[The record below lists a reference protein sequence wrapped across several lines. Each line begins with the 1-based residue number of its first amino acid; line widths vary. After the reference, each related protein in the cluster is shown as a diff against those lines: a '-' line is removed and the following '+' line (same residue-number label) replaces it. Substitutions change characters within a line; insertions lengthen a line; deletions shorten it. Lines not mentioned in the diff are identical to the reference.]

1 MSGLS
6 FRRLG
11 GVYQLAFEHPD
22 DLAQVDVLDEARWA
36 ATSVPIEQ
44 LHTDPAML
52 ERLDT
57 DGNRRL
63 RVHELRAGRAWL
75 WARLADRRRI
85 CAADPAERLRVNPAS
100 ISVANAQ
107 GKALADLCR
116 QVNAAQ
122 GRASEAELSLA
133 DLRAFRAGYMMTFP
147 NGDGVVPPTHV
158 IDAGPLAV
166 LQAVVTATGGS
177 LDHSGGVGVNAANID
192 AYLERVRATLDWRV
206 KGVAEAA
213 VIAPMG
219 DDTAAA
225 LGLVDSLLPK
235 LRRYFAQC
243 RLLLVEAGAEA
254 RLTATPEQLGAIDV
268 ADPAAIDAYLRA
280 APLATPRPGGAL
292 HLDGALNPGDRAALR
307 RLAEVVGPALLGRDG
322 PLTELQSEDV
332 DALLGA
338 LAPHRA
344 HIAAQPAGVPADL
357 EDGVLEAVFGDAS
370 VDALRQL
377 CAADLEVA
385 DEVVQL
391 HELETLLL
399 YQGHLWQLFNNFVSF
414 PDLFAPDRTPLFVR
428 GALVIDGRRLN
439 LCQRVVDKAA
449 HRQLAVES
457 RMFVI
462 YVEATRRAGGVDH
475 HEQLAVG
482 VTAGTQG
489 GIALGKRG
497 VFYDRDGL
505 EWDAVVTDL
514 IVNPIS
520 LVEAMFAPFVRMRD
534 AVMAR
539 IEGSANALAGSLEK
553 DLNAKAASAEL
564 PLPPTGG
571 AAATPTASP
580 APPAQ
585 KPADAGGNMQGMLI
599 GGSLAFAAIG
609 SSLAYVVKTVAET
622 SALTIGLALGG
633 LVLSL
638 LAVSALLAWLKLRRR
653 DLSALLEASGMAL
666 NARLYLSRYLA
677 SLFTL
682 RPGLPPGAAL
692 HNDEPTGALEKTL
705 LALFILALLLGLSFW
720 MFGPEI
726 MGFINGIAGGD
737 PAVVEAAAAVPEV
750 PPAAVAA
757 P

>member
-1 MSGLS
+1 MSDLS

-11 GVYQLAFEHPD
+11 GVFQLVFEHPD
-22 DLAQVDVLDEARWA
+22 DLARIDTLDEARWA
-36 ATSVPIEQ
+36 ATSVPTEQ
-44 LHTDPAML
+44 LHTDPVLL

-57 DGNRRL
+57 DGNKRL

-75 WARLADRRRI
+75 WSRLADRRRV

-100 ISVANAQ
+100 IAVADAQ

-116 QVNAAQ
+116 QVNSAQ
-122 GRASEAELSLA
+122 GRAPEAELSLA

-147 NGDGVVPPTHV
+147 NGDGVVPAAHV
-158 IDAGPLAV
+158 TDAGPLAL
-166 LQAVVTATGGS
+166 LQAAVTATGGS
-177 LDHSGGVGVNAANID
+177 PDHSGAVGVNVANID
-192 AYLERVRATLDWRV
+192 AYLERVRATLDWRA
-206 KGVAEAA
+206 KGRAEAA

-219 DDTAAA
+219 GETAGA
-225 LGLVDSLLPK
+225 LALVDGLLPK

-268 ADPAAIDAYLRA
+268 ADPAAIDAYLQA
-280 APLATPRPGGAL
+280 APLATPHGGSAL
-292 HLDGALNPGDRAALR
+292 PLDGALNPADAAALR
-307 RLAEVVGPALLGRDG
+307 RLAEVVGPALLGRDR
-322 PLTELQSEDV
+322 PLTELRSEDV
-332 DALLGA
+332 DALLAA

-344 HIAAQPAGVPADL
+344 HAAAQPAGVPADV
-357 EDGVLEAVFGDAS
+357 EDSVLEAIFVDPS
-370 VDALRQL
+370 VEALKQL
-377 CAADLEVA
+377 CAADLAVA
-385 DEVVQL
+385 DEVAQL
-391 HELETLLL
+391 HDLETLVL
-399 YQGHLWQLFNNFVSF
+399 YQGHLWELFNNFVSF
-414 PDLFAPDRTPLFVR
+414 PDLFAPDRTALFVR

-439 LCQRVVDKAA
+439 LCQRVIDKAA
-449 HRQLAVES
+449 HRKIAVES

-462 YVEATRRAGGVDH
+462 YIEATRRAGGVDH
-475 HEQLAVG
+475 KEQLAVG

-489 GIALGKRG
+489 GIAVGKRG

-539 IEGSANALAGSLEK
+539 IEGAANAQASSLEK

-564 PLPPTGG
+564 PVPPAGG
-571 AAATPTASP
+571 APATPAAAP
-580 APPAQ
+580 APPVE
-585 KPADAGGNMQGMLI
+585 KPADTGGNMQGMLI

-609 SSLAYVVKTVAET
+609 SSLAYVMKTVAET

-633 LVLSL
+633 LVLFL
-638 LAVSALLAWLKLRRR
+638 LGVSALLAWLKLRRR

-666 NARLYLSRYLA
+666 NARMYLSRYLA

-682 RPGLPPGAAL
+682 RPGVPSGASL
-692 HNDEPTGALEKTL
+692 RNDEPTGALEKTL
-705 LALFILALLLGLSFW
+705 FALFILALLLGLSFW

-726 MGFINGIAGGD
+726 MDFVNGLAGGD

-750 PPAAVAA
+750 PLEA
-757 P
+757 PPTP